1 MEPPAPEDLPARFLA
16 YLRGAGF
23 EVKADGDGRLW
34 VLPRERLTAAEAEQV
49 RGHKPAI
56 LALLAGERWGSCGVC
71 LAGVD
76 PAFGGDVGRVC
87 RQAGCPY
94 RGKR

>member
-1 MEPPAPEDLPARFLA
+1 MTPAEQLLA
-16 YLRGAGF
+16 DLRGAGF

-34 VLPRERLTAAEAEQV
+34 VLPRERLTEAEAEQV
-49 RGHKPAI
+49 RGHKPAL
-56 LALLAGERWGSCGVC
+56 LALLAAERWAGCEVC
-71 LAGVD
+71 RAGVD